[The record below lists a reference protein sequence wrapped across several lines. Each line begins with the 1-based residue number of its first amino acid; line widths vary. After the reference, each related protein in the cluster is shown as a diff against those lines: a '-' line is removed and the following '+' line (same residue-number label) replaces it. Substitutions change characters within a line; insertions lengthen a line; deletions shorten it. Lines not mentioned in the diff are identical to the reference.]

1 MKFGSVRVFF
11 LFAGGGG
18 KDFFFRFF
26 ASRQVKILFYF
37 TKVINVFAAAYIS
50 LHDPQKGK
58 KPYKSM
64 FSIASFDLQ
73 LFSTQ
78 EEVLIHLVSVSHFL

>member
-37 TKVINVFAAAYIS
+37 TKVINVFAAAYTS

-64 FSIASFDLQ
+64 FSITSFDLQ